1 MDVETCVRVY
11 ILLLY
16 MFILVLNKKKYI
28 LPFFDIFNQSYSKLH
43 TILTASRT
51 GYYTPNKSHS
61 FYINCLLMQ
70 WSVEAEQNN

>member
-1 MDVETCVRVY
+1 MCQSLYIIIIYVY
-11 ILLLY
+11 IS
-16 MFILVLNKKKYI
+16 FKQKKYI